1 MGLVGAV
8 PRTRSTWVNAN
19 ASETESA
26 ELRREYEAGLA
37 ELATHG
43 LQVVESIGAAA
54 SPHGAA
60 VGLAAAT
67 STRGMYI
74 YIYIYIYVCICINW

>member
-43 LQVVESIGAAA
+43 LQVVESIGLSTCILRKNRA
-54 SPHGAA
+54 
-60 VGLAAAT
+60 LAPFAL
-67 STRGMYI
+67 Y
-74 YIYIYIYVCICINW
+74 